1 MTGRLAWM
9 ASAAI
14 AAAALAGPVD
24 ARAASTAPRPSL
36 SAMALQPSDLPSG
49 AEVTGQGFSSDPGFV
64 AEYARTFVV
73 VDGRVGRSTP
83 LVVDSTVGLTDS
95 AATAAGKLAALRAQ
109 LRTAAHRRAFAR
121 ELAKDLGS
129 PGGVR
134 VGPLRTLHAGAT
146 GFAVQASIRL
156 RLGTFQVVEGV
167 VAVDRV
173 LTWLVVVSAPGK
185 RALVA
190 DVATLVAAVAGHTR
204 QALLPR
210 ATSAPSIAGGAQ
222 VGQTLT
228 ATPGAWSPATPP
240 TAVAYQWQR
249 CDPTGTVCA
258 PIPGATGQAY
268 AITADDAGATLR
280 VAVVAG
286 NAVGAATAVSPVT
299 APVA

>member
-1 MTGRLAWM
+1 MTRRLGWA
-9 ASAAI
+9 ASAAMI
-14 AAAALAGPVD
+14 VAALAGPVD
-24 ARAASTAPRPSL
+24 ARAASAAPRPSL
-36 SAMALQPSDLPSG
+36 SAMALQAGDLPSG

-95 AATAAGKLAALRAQ
+95 AATAAGKLAALHAK
-109 LRTAAHRRAFAR
+109 LRTAAQRRAYAR
-121 ELAKDLGS
+121 ELAKQLGA

-134 VGPLRTLHAGAT
+134 VGPLRTLRVGAT
-146 GFAVQASIRL
+146 GFAIQASIRM
-156 RLGTFQVVEGV
+156 RLGTFQVVEGI

-210 ATSAPSIAGGAQ
+210 ATGAPSIAGAAQ
-222 VGQTLT
+222 TGQTLT

-240 TAVAYQWQR
+240 TTFAYQWQR
-249 CDPTGTVCA
+249 CDPTGAVCA
-258 PIPGATGQAY
+258 PIPGATGQSY
-268 AITADDAGATLR
+268 AVTADDGGATLR

-286 NAVGAATAVSPVT
+286 NAVGATTAVSPIT